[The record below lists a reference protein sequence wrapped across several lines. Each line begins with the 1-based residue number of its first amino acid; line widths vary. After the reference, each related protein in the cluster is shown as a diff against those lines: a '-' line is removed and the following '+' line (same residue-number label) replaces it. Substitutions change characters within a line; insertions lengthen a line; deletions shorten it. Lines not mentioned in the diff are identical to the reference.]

1 MAGRSP
7 HRGLMTGTPT
17 AIANK
22 SMWRLLAIAAVFSA
36 IASGQWFDAVPEPT
50 GPLPSEI
57 LLAQNIRPAHLPNRP
72 ADARS
77 EAFRRSAEHMR
88 AGRQALDSGRFL
100 DARVE
105 FDAAVEDLI
114 GESSINFSADTA
126 ARESLERLIQDIH
139 RLEATRMDL
148 ADPSESP
155 VYQQSPLDQ
164 IPELTF
170 PIDPKLKATALE
182 QILSRSGEF
191 PLELNDTVLSYI
203 RYFTSERGSRTF
215 VAGYRRSG
223 RYRDMIL
230 RILDEEGLPRELL
243 HLAQAESGF
252 MPRAVSWA
260 AAGGLWQFIGSRG
273 QEYGLLQTA
282 LTDDRFDPEK
292 ATRAATRHLHDL
304 YRQFGDWNLA
314 MAAYNCGPACVERA
328 IERTGYADFWELRRL
343 NVIPKETTN
352 YVPIVQALAIIALN
366 PAAYGIE
373 LPEMDPPQRFDTHT
387 LGAKTNLN
395 LVADLLGITKAEIRE
410 MNPAVKGDVAPAGY
424 PLRVP
429 KQSVPELLAGLN
441 QVPEEKRVAWR
452 AHRVS
457 AGETLPA
464 IAQQYKV
471 TSSRIAEANELITDG
486 IPNGTASA
494 APVNPGDVLLIPA
507 TYTEP
512 AVKNRTARQKASR
525 KKAAHTRTTAKKAR
539 SSAKPGVSK
548 TSSKSAARKKSTST
562 AKSRSVTR
570 RAVSARKT
578 RVSKS
583 ASASQSS
590 R

>member
-1 MAGRSP
+1 
-7 HRGLMTGTPT
+7 MTGTPT
-17 AIANK
+17 AFPNNP
-22 SMWRLLAIAAVFSA
+22 MWRLLTMVAILSV
-36 IASGQWFDAVPEPT
+36 IASGQWIGADSASTE
-50 GPLPSEI
+50 PLPSEL
-57 LLAQNIRPAHLPNRP
+57 LLAQNIRPEALQNRP
-72 ADARS
+72 MDARS

-88 AGRQALDSGRFL
+88 TGRQALESGRFL

-114 GESSINFSADTA
+114 GESSINFSTDTA

-139 RLEATRMDL
+139 RLESSRMDL
-148 ADPSESP
+148 ADPSETP

-252 MPRAVSWA
+252 LPRAVSWA

-292 ATRAATRHLHDL
+292 ATRSAARHLHDL

-314 MAAYNCGPACVERA
+314 MAAYNCGPGCVERA

-373 LPEMDPPQRFDTHT
+373 LPEMDPPLRFDTHT
-387 LGAKTNLN
+387 LEAKTNLN
-395 LVADLLGITKAEIRE
+395 LVADLLGITKAEIRDL
-410 MNPAVKGDVAPAGY
+410 NPAIKSDLAPAGY
-424 PLRVP
+424 TLRVP

-441 QVPEEKRVAWR
+441 QVPSEKRVVWR

-464 IAQQYKV
+464 IAQQYRV
-471 TSSRIAEANELITDG
+471 TPSRIAEANELSAEG
-486 IPNGTASA
+486 SLRNGAQSS
-494 APVNPGDVLLIPA
+494 APVSPGDVLLIPA
-507 TYTEP
+507 TYSVP
-512 AVKNRTARQKASR
+512 AAKASSRQKQV
-525 KKAAHTRTTAKKAR
+525 T
-539 SSAKPGVSK
+539 
-548 TSSKSAARKKSTST
+548 RKKSARNRTTSKKRTSSTKPGTTASRAKSAKQAKAT
-562 AKSRSVTR
+562 AKTPVRSTKRAASSRKAT
-570 RAVSARKT
+570 T
-578 RVSKS
+578 SKS
-583 ASASQSS
+583 ASTS
-590 R
+590 RSAR